1 MNVYVSVDME
11 GCAGIVHREQTDPKG
26 FDYELGRRAM
36 AEEANAA
43 IAGAFDAGAVRV
55 VVADGHGGNGMR
67 NLRLHDLDP
76 RAEVVTGSPRRL
88 GQLEGID
95 GGFDALLLVGYHTRH
110 GRAGVLSHTTN
121 GQAVGDLWVNG
132 SVVGEVG
139 LNALLA
145 GSFGVPTA
153 LVTGDDLTCA
163 EAARDAPGCETV
175 TVKWALGR
183 YAARCLAPSVA
194 GAAVRR
200 GAAAAVARAATLTP
214 VALPAAAG
222 AAPVEIRLRF
232 KETGS
237 AESAARML
245 GAGLVDDD
253 TVAFASATL
262 AEAYAAYSLA
272 VEAWQPAWG
281 AWIRG

>member
-1 MNVYVSVDME
+1 MRVYVSVDME

-43 IAGAFDAGAVRV
+43 VAGAFDAGATRV

-67 NLRLHDLDP
+67 NMRLHDLDP
-76 RAEVVTGSPRRL
+76 RAEAITGSPRRL

-95 GGFDALLLVGYHTRH
+95 GGFDALLMVGYHTRH

-121 GQAVGDLWVNG
+121 GQAVGDLWVDG
-132 SVVGEVG
+132 RVVGEVG

-153 LVTGDDLTCA
+153 LVTGDDLTCL
-163 EAARDAPGCETV
+163 EAARDCPGCETV

-194 GAAVRR
+194 ADAIRR
-200 GAAAAVARAATLTP
+200 GAAAAVAGAARLAP
-214 VALPAAAG
+214 VGAAAG
-222 AAPVEIRLRF
+222 PVEIRVRF
-232 KETGS
+232 KESGS

-245 GAGLVDDD
+245 GAALVDDD
-253 TVAFASATL
+253 TVAFAAPTM
-262 AEAYAAYSLA
+262 AEAYAAYSVA